1 MFSMIVAKKLVG
13 NVRPE
18 LYDEAQSRGPTARDK
33 NILDLI
39 QGNGHWLGAPQDLD
53 IYVWWVKGYLGK
65 MCNAGTVQALLNN
78 YPTTEWKRLERKG
91 VLVRRLAEGDG
102 EVGLAIN
109 GLTKRCPATLASEV
123 IKLIHRGSSP
133 SPLYPDLSMCRD
145 WIVEKSAT
153 DKELEECINK
163 LVKADPSWY
172 LGTERTQT
180 NTNYLADIP
189 DYPARSGTVGLDP
202 AMNITRV
209 DWAKAAADW
218 PTTGLRY
225 GEGRMRE
232 VRKMENLAA
241 PYGNHSSSA
250 GKAGL
255 YETLPPPTVFEWE
268 AALVPTHV
276 TTRVGKSYYELHEGN
291 TNQSNN
297 ATQSQSKEETT
308 MKTAQSLN
316 IRTVTFIGNN
326 PADHYSDE
334 QIYSLIAE
342 REATINYYTA
352 MKNQPERLKVSLTT
366 IQKEI
371 DDLVKIVDARV

>member
-1 MFSMIVAKKLVG
+1 MFSMIVAKKLVTK
-13 NVRPE
+13 VSPE
-18 LYDEAQSRGPTARDK
+18 LYDEAQRRGPTARDK
-33 NILDLI
+33 HILDLI

-53 IYVWWVKGYLGK
+53 TYVWWVKGYLGK

-78 YPTTEWKRLERKG
+78 YTTTEWKRLERKG

-109 GLTKRCPATLASEV
+109 GLTKRCPATLAAEV

-145 WIVEKSAT
+145 WNVEKSAT
-153 DKELEECINK
+153 DKELEECINN
-163 LVKADPSWY
+163 LIKADPSWY

-180 NTNYLADIP
+180 NTNHLADMLV
-189 DYPARSGTVGLDP
+189 YPARAGTVGLDK
-202 AMNITRV
+202 N
-209 DWAKAAADW
+209 
-218 PTTGLRY
+218 
-225 GEGRMRE
+225 
-232 VRKMENLAA
+232 
-241 PYGNHSSSA
+241 
-250 GKAGL
+250 
-255 YETLPPPTVFEWE
+255 
-268 AALVPTHV
+268 
-276 TTRVGKSYYELHEGN
+276 YYVLHEDKP
-291 TNQSNN
+291 NQPNQPNN

-308 MKTAQSLN
+308 MKTVQTLN

-326 PADHYSDE
+326 PADQYSDE

>member
-33 NILDLI
+33 YILDLI
-39 QGNGHWLGAPQDLD
+39 QGNGHWLGVPQDLD

-78 YPTTEWKRLERKG
+78 YPTAEWKRLKRKG
-91 VLVRRLAEGDG
+91 VLVRRLVECDG

-109 GLTKRCPATLASEV
+109 GLTKRCPATLAAEV

-163 LVKADPSWY
+163 LIKSDPIWY

-180 NTNYLADIP
+180 NTNHLADMLV
-189 DYPARSGTVGLDP
+189 YPARSGTVGLDK
-202 AMNITRV
+202 N
-209 DWAKAAADW
+209 
-218 PTTGLRY
+218 Y
-225 GEGRMRE
+225 
-232 VRKMENLAA
+232 
-241 PYGNHSSSA
+241 Y
-250 GKAGL
+250 
-255 YETLPPPTVFEWE
+255 
-268 AALVPTHV
+268 VP
-276 TTRVGKSYYELHEGN
+276 HEDKP
-291 TNQSNN
+291 NQPND
-297 ATQSQSKEETT
+297 ATQSQSQAQSKEENI

-316 IRTVTFIGNN
+316 IRTVTFIGNS
-326 PADHYSDE
+326 PADQYSDE